1 MAKAI
6 NFDHTTQTHTH
17 THKYASTRSLRNMR
31 YLLRFAAT
39 VSIWRTDRSIAS
51 FLLTGEAR
59 GFYWDTRTQHQ
70 HTPAHLAL
78 L

>member
-6 NFDHTTQTHTH
+6 NFDHTTNTHTYKYDS
-17 THKYASTRSLRNMR
+17 THSLRNMR

-51 FLLTGEAR
+51 FLLSAKAR
-59 GFYWDTRTQHQ
+59 GFYWDTRTQQHQ
-70 HTPAHLAL
+70 HIPAHLAL